1 MDKRSLI
8 FVVALSCAFFGI
20 QAWFDSQKVDS
31 YKIAQAKAQEEAA
44 YKKKE
49 LEFEVASRTANVE
62 DLPIVSLFSDAKGE
76 HKVASAIATGDL
88 FLTLSWETEIPSTVY
103 VSLKNNLVPL
113 HLIGKD
119 TKLGTP
125 VFYSQS
131 KSSKISVPSIPTDS
145 PLDLQLITLGK
156 EIRITLGEQRGNTL
170 SLPFHYL
177 EETAIALMQN
187 GNEFLPVGIYNPEMK
202 KVKALTDFQQLSAIV
217 AQAPKPSTSFSKNG
231 EEFYVLE
238 NEYQQLV
245 FSTRGGA
252 LAEINLPQRSAE
264 NKKSIVKEIDIDRQI
279 IKHSPRNAFFP
290 LRPYYTTSG
299 QGQTLHNEG
308 AFGSYYPLLRRPIF
322 DANGLQKT
330 SFPPANY
337 AFNVIGDDPEIANM
351 QYKVTKFEPN
361 LIRFEGKTSQR
372 RIVKTFY
379 IPEEK
384 NGPYCLLMDI
394 QIDGDTRNLWL
405 TSGVPDA
412 ELIAASYSP
421 LLKYQITKG
430 KVSDIE
436 TIDLPKKEIIQ
447 GTDVEPNWI
456 SNNNGFLGV
465 IFDPLTKVGPGFR
478 ATQISGTELP
488 SRLTLVD
495 PGYQLYPA
503 ANYPGYATYLP
514 LKSGSTT
521 FRIFA
526 GPFDENLL
534 KDLDNIYKE
543 PLINYNPDYQAAQ
556 SIQGWF
562 SFISEPF
569 AKFLF
574 LLMELFYAIT
584 RSWAASII
592 LLTIALRAMMYP
604 LNAWSIRSSIKM
616 QAIAP
621 KVKAVQEKYKKDP
634 RKAQMEVMTLYK
646 ESGINPIS
654 GCIPMLLQMP
664 FLIGMFYLLKSS
676 FPLRGAPF
684 IPGWIDDLAAPDIL
698 FSWGQPLWFF
708 GNEFHLLPVLMGA
721 SMFLQQKLTSQL
733 PKDGTPLSEAQK
745 QQKVMGNVMS
755 IVFIFMFYNF
765 PSGLNLYF
773 MFSTLLG
780 VFQQWWMMKKMKPA

>member
-8 FVVALSCAFFGI
+8 FVVALSAAFFGI
-20 QAWFDSQKVDS
+20 QAWFDSQKTET
-31 YKIAQAKAQEEAA
+31 YKVAEAKAREDATR
-44 YKKKE
+44 KKSE
-49 LEFEVASRTANVE
+49 LEYEVASRTANVG
-62 DLPIVSLFSDAKGE
+62 DLPIVSFFADAKGE
-76 HKVASAIATGDL
+76 QKIASAISTGDL
-88 FLTLSWETEIPSTVY
+88 FLTLSWDAEIPSTVY
-103 VSLKNNLVPL
+103 VSLQNTLVPL
-113 HLIGKD
+113 RLMGTD
-119 TKLGTP
+119 AKLGSP
-125 VFYSQS
+125 VFYAKS
-131 KSSKISVPSIPTDS
+131 KTAKISVPTIPTDFPS
-145 PLDLQLITLGK
+145 DLQLITLGM
-156 EIRITLGEQRGNTL
+156 ETRVVLGEQRGNTF
-170 SLPFHYL
+170 SLPYHYL
-177 EETAIALMQN
+177 EETAIALIQN
-187 GNEFLPVGIYNPEMK
+187 GGEFLPVGIYDPEVK
-202 KVKALTDFQQLSAIV
+202 KVKALTEFRQLSSIV
-217 AQAPKPSTSFSKNG
+217 AQTPNPSASFAKNG

-238 NEYQQLV
+238 NDYQQLV

-252 LAEINLPQRSAE
+252 LAEINLPQRSKD
-264 NKKSIVKEIDIDRQI
+264 NKNSIVKEIDIDRQI
-279 IKHSPRNAFFP
+279 IKNSPRNAFFP
-290 LRPYYTTSG
+290 LRPYYTASG

-308 AFGSYYPLLRRPIF
+308 AFGGYYPLLRRPIF
-322 DANGLQKT
+322 GPDGLQKT

-337 AFNVIGDDPEIANM
+337 AFNVIGDDPEIANI
-351 QYKVTKFEPN
+351 QYKVTQFGPN
-361 LIRFEGKTSQR
+361 SIRFEGKTAQR

-394 QIDGDTRNLWL
+394 QIDGDARNLWL

-447 GTDVEPNWI
+447 GTDVEANWI
-456 SNNNGFLGV
+456 SNNNGFLGI
-465 IFDPLTKVGPGFR
+465 IFDPLTKLGPGYR
-478 ATQISGTELP
+478 ASQISGTELP
-488 SRLTLVD
+488 TRLTLVD

-503 ANYPGYATYLP
+503 ANYPGYSTYLP

-534 KDLDNIYKE
+534 KDLDSIYQD
-543 PLINYNPDYQAAQ
+543 PAIHYNPDYQAAQ

-562 SFISEPF
+562 SFISQPF

-574 LLMELFYAIT
+574 LLMELFYALT

-604 LNAWSIRSSIKM
+604 LNAWSIRSSLKM

-721 SMFLQQKLTSQL
+721 SMFLQQKLTSQI